1 MKKRNGKYYRR
12 FKSATGRVYWVEMKP
27 GEITEMELY
36 RATVVLT
43 PLIMIAV
50 MAKAAGMI

>member
-1 MKKRNGKYYRR
+1 MRKRKGKYYRR
-12 FKSATGRVYWVEMKP
+12 FKSAMGRVYWVEMKP
-27 GEITEMELY
+27 GEIAEMEVY